1 MATMM
6 PDLGISA
13 QHRGKL
19 WQESTHSL
27 GLAGLGLLGL
37 LSTRRGRDCS
47 RSSRPR
53 PDGRGAAARIERVPG
68 QDRRTKNRFTIST
81 GWTITRRTKG
91 SDLWQTLPDP
101 IGRQSLAEWL
111 AQQP

>member
-53 PDGRGAAARIERVPG
+53 PDGRGGAEQAAQTAV
-68 QDRRTKNRFTIST
+68 QDY
-81 GWTITRRTKG
+81 
-91 SDLWQTLPDP
+91 
-101 IGRQSLAEWL
+101 
-111 AQQP
+111 